1 MNPSLNRQPNKYNSE
16 LGFQCMNNYL
26 EKQTRNKSVCLSD
39 IIRMENSLVSSP
51 SKRSIN
57 LTKQRWKANVDE
69 SVSLIVIEDSKDNI
83 SLELVNTYLEK
94 QVRRE
99 I

>member
-1 MNPSLNRQPNKYNSE
+1 
-16 LGFQCMNNYL
+16 MNNYL
-26 EKQTRNKSVCLSD
+26 EKQTRNKLVCLSD

-94 QVRRE
+94 QVRRD

>member
-1 MNPSLNRQPNKYNSE
+1 
-16 LGFQCMNNYL
+16 MNNYL
-26 EKQTRNKSVCLSD
+26 EKQTRNKLVCLSD